1 MDTRR
6 RQDCLLKTLVFKR
19 AIYLVFYGIDAES
32 SYDPTLTN
40 KQQQHLFSLY
50 LDYLQVQH
58 V

>member
-6 RQDCLLKTLVFKR
+6 RQDCLLKTLVFKQ
-19 AIYLVFYGIDAES
+19 AIYLVFYGTDAES
-32 SYDPTLTN
+32 SYDTLTN
-40 KQQQHLFSLY
+40 KQQQHLLSLY